1 VEIFS
6 LIIIIILAICSGII
20 TGLIPGLHIN
30 FISILILINFQNLT
44 KVLPTEQLIIFI
56 IIMSLTHTF
65 IDFIPSM
72 IFGIPNADT
81 AMSIL
86 PGQQMILKG
95 EGYKAILLSNLGS
108 LSGVITS
115 AIIGVLF
122 YYNLETLYTIIQ
134 PTLPYILAIIVI
146 LGIFLEPNLDDKF
159 RAIIL
164 ILFTGGYGIFL
175 LNSIQLNQPLLILF
189 TGVFANAAIINSLL
203 SKTQKLPPQNYKLPK
218 IKEII
223 NKSYLKS
230 ILNGAISSSI
240 CSITPAIGNIQA
252 ATISTVI
259 SGNKNLENKTEKNYK
274 NEKENNKTN
283 SNKENFISLI
293 SLINTNNFVLSLIT
307 FLVISKARNGSIFV
321 ISQIINN
328 ITITEI
334 IKYYLIILI
343 TTPIIFYLTLK
354 IGKFTIKKLT
364 KLDKYFKKIN
374 FTLLILLTIQITLLE
389 SYFGLLCLFGATLL
403 GYLTIVFKIKR
414 IHLLSALIVPTI
426 INLL

>member
-1 VEIFS
+1 
-6 LIIIIILAICSGII
+6 
-20 TGLIPGLHIN
+20 
-30 FISILILINFQNLT
+30 
-44 KVLPTEQLIIFI
+44 
-56 IIMSLTHTF
+56 MSLTHTF
-65 IDFIPSM
+65 IDFIPSI

-95 EGYKAILLSNLGS
+95 EGYKAIFLSNLGS
-108 LSGVITS
+108 LFGVVTS
-115 AIIGVLF
+115 AIIGMIF

-134 PTLPYILAIIVI
+134 PALPYILAIIVI

-218 IKEII
+218 IKKII

-252 ATISTVI
+252 ATLSTVI
-259 SGNKNLENKTEKNYK
+259 SGKKLE
-274 NEKENNKTN
+274 EKENSERDDENTSKNKESD

-321 ISQIINN
+321 ISQIVNN
-328 ITITEI
+328 ITITQI

-343 TTPIIFYLTLK
+343 TTPLIFYLTLK

-364 KLDKYFKKIN
+364 KFDKYFKKIN
-374 FTLLILLTIQITLLE
+374 FTLLILLAIQITLLE